1 MAFNFTSLTRRPLD
15 VIGVATRSEYG
26 IVALS
31 GGTAVVKTSF
41 EVVEVALAGSQTSN
55 AARVSDISAGSF
67 TITGTGTD
75 AVMWMAIGKGG
86 R

>member
-1 MAFNFTSLTRRPLD
+1 MAFNFTSLARKALD
-15 VIGVATRSEYG
+15 VVGVATRSEYG

-31 GGTAVVKTSF
+31 GGTATVNTTMD
-41 EVVEVALAGSQTSN
+41 VVEVAFVSSQTSN
-55 AARVSDISAGSF
+55 TARVSAISNNGF

-75 AVMWMAIGKGG
+75 AIMWWAIGKGG